1 MIVKTWNSE
10 LQKITLLDF
19 SVARTVIFWYFQK
32 LFMMGVY
39 LALLS
44 LKKND
49 FYVQYNMHFHYT
61 YCLSSLMILLVE
73 IHYPMKLLLT
83 FMYSNL
89 KYFLSVFM
97 EESIYATRIEIRD
110 TQSNTELK
118 GFYKIKGFWGYEPKW
133 TKYEQNM
140 T

>member
-1 MIVKTWNSE
+1 MKLRVAKNYFIGFFCCQDSYFLVFSKTFYDGCLSC
-10 LQKITLLDF
+10 
-19 SVARTVIFWYFQK
+19 VAIF
-32 LFMMGVY
+32 
-39 LALLS
+39 
-44 LKKND
+44 KKND

-61 YCLSSLMILLVE
+61 YCLSSLMILVVE

-97 EESIYATRIEIRD
+97 EESIYATWIEIRD